1 MNKEEIKEL
10 KENKDIKYIYKIPCS
25 LFETDLLVIIGNIK
39 TKYDK
44 EKHCLYFSFE
54 DWFQR
59 TNCGDL
65 LPYVCSTLSKKG
77 KIKEYLNVYVKP
89 DLVKFRNY
97 IIKDPSITPLEKY
110 IEVNWALQILRE
122 FKVNRPDVFSKESN
136 FEELMKNK
144 YQKNLSTFLTEVHPM
159 YIRQFYDKK

>member
-59 TNCGDL
+59 TDCGDL
-65 LPYVCSTLSKKG
+65 LPYVCSTP
-77 KIKEYLNVYVKP
+77 V
-89 DLVKFRNY
+89 
-97 IIKDPSITPLEKY
+97 
-110 IEVNWALQILRE
+110 WARRC
-122 FKVNRPDVFSKESN
+122 V
-136 FEELMKNK
+136 
-144 YQKNLSTFLTEVHPM
+144 
-159 YIRQFYDKK
+159 

>member
-97 IIKDPSITPLEKY
+97 IIKDPSITSLEKY

-144 YQKNLSTFLTEVHPM
+144 YQKDLSTFLTEVYPM
-159 YIRQFYDKK
+159 YIKQFYDKK